1 MVSFKPSLC
10 VLLIFLGWFGL
21 SGNNKERRWM
31 KHWYRRIKKRRR
43 ERERR
48 EYWITLKYCS
58 NVGITA
64 WVTLRGIFLSQF
76 FFFGGRNWVT
86 VQQHFSFIRRL
97 FYMSPKMP
105 AKVLRRFF
113 IVSSPSSGPPPDP
126 SCACCDELRL
136 KKERAKDPAVAVIG
150 CDPSSVFRRLRNGLP
165 PPSTSRDDCCCS
177 GAECWGVVDPGT
189 GDAEAAGLSLANAG
203 GMAEPL
209 RSISGD
215 SGRLLLVI
223 ELRDCALVIVGAGAG
238 ARAGPGATPGGRH
251 WVYIISKE

>member
-1 MVSFKPSLC
+1 ML
-10 VLLIFLGWFGL
+10 VLLLGLHFAR
-21 SGNNKERRWM
+21 SF
-31 KHWYRRIKKRRR
+31 YPD
-43 ERERR
+43 
-48 EYWITLKYCS
+48 
-58 NVGITA
+58 
-64 WVTLRGIFLSQF
+64 F
-76 FFFGGRNWVT
+76 FFFGGRKWVT
-86 VQQHFSFIRRL
+86 VQQHFSFIRRS

-113 IVSSPSSGPPPDP
+113 IVSSPSSGPPPDPP

-189 GDAEAAGLSLANAG
+189 GAAEAAGLSLANAG

-238 ARAGPGATPGGRH
+238 AGAGPGATPGGRH
-251 WVYIISKE
+251 